1 LDNRIDHID
10 DLIGKYLAGEAAAD
24 EAARL
29 ENWLGQDPSNRR
41 YFEQFQTI
49 FARAATVKQWQQ
61 FDTDAAWTRL
71 RSTLKTP
78 ARTVPLT
85 PPETNRRTLGIVWRV
100 AASIIVVL
108 GIGLWIYQSNTP
120 SQVNAVKV
128 VADQKLI
135 TDTLPDGSDVVLNK
149 ATTLAYV
156 YDKKTKVHE
165 VKLKGEAYFN
175 IHHNGDEKF
184 VIDAGDVF
192 IRDIGTSFNV
202 RAYPESDLV
211 EVMVEEGEVIF
222 YRSETSDDSSLYLR
236 AGGKGVYNKKTK
248 TFTVEDPEPNTLSYK
263 TKFFTF
269 SGQTLETI
277 VETLNKVYDKKI
289 TVSKAIKKCPLTV
302 SFNDESIEEITQVIA
317 ETLGLTVTEANGRIV
332 LEGESCR

>member
-1 LDNRIDHID
+1 MDNRIDHID
-10 DLIGKYLAGEAAAD
+10 ELIGKFLAGEAAAD
-24 EAARL
+24 ETARL
-29 ENWLGQDPSNRR
+29 EDWLDQDPSNRR

-49 FARAATVKQWQQ
+49 FSRAASVKQWQQ
-61 FDTDAAWTRL
+61 FDTDAAWTKL

-85 PPETNRRTLGIVWRV
+85 PPDTNRRSLGTVWRV
-100 AASIIVVL
+100 AASIIVAL
-108 GIGLWIYQSNTP
+108 GIGLWLYQRETP
-120 SQVNAVKV
+120 SQVDVVKV

-149 ATTLAYV
+149 TTTLAYV
-156 YDKKTKVHE
+156 YDKRKKVHE
-165 VKLKGEAYFN
+165 VQLKGEAYFN

-184 VIDAGDVF
+184 VIDAGGVF

-211 EVMVEEGEVIF
+211 EVLVEEGEVIF
-222 YRSETSDDSSLYLR
+222 YKSETQDDSSLYLR
-236 AGGKGVYNKKTK
+236 AGGKGVYNKKTGA
-248 TFTVEDPEPNTLSYK
+248 FTVEDPEPNTLSYK

-269 SGQTLETI
+269 SGQNLETV

-302 SFNDESIEEITQVIA
+302 SFNDETIEEIAQVIA